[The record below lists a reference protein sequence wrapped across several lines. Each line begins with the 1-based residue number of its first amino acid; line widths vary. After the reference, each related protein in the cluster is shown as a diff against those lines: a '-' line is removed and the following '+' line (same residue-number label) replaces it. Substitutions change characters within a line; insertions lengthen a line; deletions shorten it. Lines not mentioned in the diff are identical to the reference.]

1 MRVSWFLSY
10 KRLHYI
16 ESTIDSTKKLLDPI
30 NEFGKMVEYKVNI
43 QKSKAFLYTNI
54 EISETEIGGRDL
66 TYYSN
71 KKHKILRNKL
81 NQGGKGPVLIKP

>member
-1 MRVSWFLSY
+1 MIV
-10 KRLHYI
+10 YI
-16 ESTIDSTKKLLDPI
+16 ENPIDSTRKLLDLI
-30 NEFGKMVEYKVNI
+30 NEFRKTAGYKVNI
-43 QKSKAFLYTNI
+43 QKSKAFLYTNN